1 VLLAVFHPLVLRGC
15 ARLLVVDQPLPESA
29 SHVLLCGGDRQF
41 DRAAELLASGRCRG
55 VLIQAGL
62 PDRLAY
68 LGILPTWT
76 ELCRREL
83 GRRGV
88 PDERLTVQETAGQ
101 RSWDG
106 VRALGDW
113 LMQHPDARLILL
125 VDRFASGGLAYIL
138 RQTLRPEHVERV
150 ALCAL
155 PDRRYDE
162 TNWWRS
168 RTGLKA
174 FLTSVLNR
182 VTVRLCGEQRK
193 PPYDPDPEAYER
205 KVLRSSSVVRGTT
218 RNAASS
224 KPHGNLRL
232 GARAGGTVTQG
243 GASLTLEPRVAL
255 R

>member
-15 ARLLVVDQPLPESA
+15 ARLLVVDQPLPPSA
-29 SHVLLCGGDRQF
+29 THVLLRGGDRQF

-83 GRRGV
+83 GQRGV

-106 VRALGDW
+106 ARALGDW
-113 LMQHPDARLILL
+113 LTQHPDARLIVL
-125 VDRFASGGLAYIL
+125 VDRFASGELAYIL
-138 RQTLRPEHVERV
+138 RQTLRPEHAARV

-174 FLTSVLNR
+174 FLGSVLSG
-182 VTVRLCGEQRK
+182 VTVRLCGEQRR
-193 PPYDPDPEAYER
+193 PPYDPDPDVYEKR
-205 KVLRSSSVVRGTT
+205 VLRSLFFVRG
-218 RNAASS
+218 S
-224 KPHGNLRL
+224 
-232 GARAGGTVTQG
+232 
-243 GASLTLEPRVAL
+243 
-255 R
+255 